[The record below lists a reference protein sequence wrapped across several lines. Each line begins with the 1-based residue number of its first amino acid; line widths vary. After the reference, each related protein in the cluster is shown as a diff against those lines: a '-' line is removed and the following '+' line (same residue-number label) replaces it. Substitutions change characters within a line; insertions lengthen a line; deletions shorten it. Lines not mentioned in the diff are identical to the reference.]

1 MSSWLTNDVLIL
13 WPHFYPF
20 FKLTNYGQKDTK
32 NKVLLLLVEI
42 FFFLFV
48 LFHLLTV
55 KKQIFF
61 DFQTQGLT
69 TALTT
74 SIMSDI
80 QRSIRQKDEEMS
92 WLDACCL
99 HFAIKG
105 KTKTETYTFQTRDP
119 NVKKEW
125 IVGKPLL
132 KNNLWCKA
140 FFTLQKALV

>member
-1 MSSWLTNDVLIL
+1 MRNQ
-13 WPHFYPF
+13 FYHSGLFSDIYF
-20 FKLTNYGQKDTK
+20 F
-32 NKVLLLLVEI
+32 I
-42 FFFLFV
+42 
-48 LFHLLTV
+48 
-55 KKQIFF
+55 
-61 DFQTQGLT
+61 FQTQGLT

-74 SIMSDI
+74 SIMGDI

-125 IVGKPLL
+125 IVGEPLSL
-132 KNNLWCKA
+132 HFSHLGSIHK
-140 FFTLQKALV
+140 